1 MKGRRMSKSALLAL
15 VPEARRT
22 LVYHEL
28 GEGRVAL
35 EARQDVAPIVAAA
48 RVLAE
53 QAPGRDFRHAAFIPE
68 IVLDRAMREGWLHD
82 KAAWKRWANDPANA
96 AFRTWPGRL

>member
-48 RVLAE
+48 RLLADE
-53 QAPGRDFRHAAFIPE
+53 APGRDFRHAAFIPE
-68 IVLDRAMREGWLHD
+68 IGLDRAMREGWLHD